1 MKRLLSTASA
11 LSLTLAYS
19 VAPTVAL
26 AGKGGVPNA
35 NGVANGQGS
44 IHAHQNGKGDPQA
57 DRGNDSAPV
66 VEEEEDD
73 EGDDPAD
80 IDGAY
85 EEIGT
90 ESVDDDVEGEEE
102 GDEY

>member
-11 LSLTLAYS
+11 LSLALAYS

-66 VEEEEDD
+66 VEEEEEEEDL
-73 EGDDPAD
+73 AD
-80 IDGAY
+80 LESDY
-85 EEIGT
+85 EEVGT
-90 ESVDDDVEGEEE
+90 ESVDDDVEGDEI
-102 GDEY
+102 DEY